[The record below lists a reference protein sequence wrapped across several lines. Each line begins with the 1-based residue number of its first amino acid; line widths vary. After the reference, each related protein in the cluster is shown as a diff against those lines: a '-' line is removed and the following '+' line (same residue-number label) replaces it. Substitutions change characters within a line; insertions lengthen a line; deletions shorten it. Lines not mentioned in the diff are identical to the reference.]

1 MTEML
6 IASRN
11 SVVNSSTVGNDENS
25 SASRVYIDTTTISSA
40 PAMFIVTNR
49 SSSCVGSGSSI
60 IAMTMTTTIAVEKS
74 L

>member
-1 MTEML
+1 ML
-6 IASRN
+6 SASRK

-25 SASRVYIDTTTISSA
+25 SASRVYIETTTIRSA
-40 PAMFIVTNR
+40 IAMFSVTKR

-60 IAMTMTTTIAVEKS
+60 IAITSTTTIAVEKS